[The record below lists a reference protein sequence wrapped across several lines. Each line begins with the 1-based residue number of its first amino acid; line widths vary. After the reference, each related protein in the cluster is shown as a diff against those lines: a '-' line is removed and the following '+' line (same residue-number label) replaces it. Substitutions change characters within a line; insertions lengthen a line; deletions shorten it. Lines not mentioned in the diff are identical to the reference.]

1 MLFSFPIKF
10 QNKTSQKFLKQ
21 TIFTAWI
28 NCLLSK
34 DIIIG
39 NIELKQV
46 KQVKIFQTFNFSR
59 MEGQNLQLFYPYQII
74 SEFEKKATQNIENG
88 VQKKLMACVI
98 GHKDGNKLIG
108 EELLFPKQSS
118 PYSHVTESKEHLL
131 GK

>member
-1 MLFSFPIKF
+1 MP
-10 QNKTSQKFLKQ
+10 
-21 TIFTAWI
+21 
-28 NCLLSK
+28 K

-46 KQVKIFQTFNFSR
+46 KQVKNIQTSISDHYLINFSR

>member
-1 MLFSFPIKF
+1 M
-10 QNKTSQKFLKQ
+10 
-21 TIFTAWI
+21 
-28 NCLLSK
+28 SK

-39 NIELKQV
+39 NIELKQI
-46 KQVKIFQTFNFSR
+46 KQVKNIQTFNFSR